1 MITENMNLF
10 GTPDPLI
17 LCLIMKHGKQFCK
30 KAIDVLLNITAISEG
45 ESTKFIL
52 EYFQDSI
59 RFNKSV
65 RRQIIGIFATEA
77 GTKKIKSQ

>member
-17 LCLIMKHGKQFCK
+17 LCLIMKHGKH
-30 KAIDVLLNITAISEG
+30 
-45 ESTKFIL
+45 ESTKLFL

-65 RRQIIGIFATEA
+65 RRQTIGIFATEA